1 MSGSQTGFFDSLLAA
16 ARENPLSAALI
27 GGGALW
33 LLVGDEKLRGA
44 ARSAATVASDV
55 VDSGA
60 NNLRVAASGLQ
71 RTAAPP
77 TAPEFDHEVSDAAG
91 AVHAAAGTAADSV
104 SAAADGVRD
113 RFDEGVAY
121 AREQF
126 AKMGNPLPSADTL
139 AKAQSSLGNI
149 MEKQPLVIGA
159 VGLAIGAA
167 IAGAF
172 RTSQIEDDYVGG
184 VSDQVKGDLSRRGTA
199 ASKAMREA
207 ADTLMAE
214 AGDLGA
220 EAVDRMKQAGTDA
233 AQAAKEKARQL

>member
-1 MSGSQTGFFDSLLAA
+1 MSSPQTGFFDSLLAA
-16 ARENPLSAALI
+16 ARDNPLSAALI

-33 LLVGDEKLRGA
+33 LLVGDEKMKGA
-44 ARSAATVASDV
+44 ARSAVTVASDV

-60 NNLRVAASGLQ
+60 NNLRAAASGLQ

-77 TAPEFDHEVSDAAG
+77 TAPEFDHEVGDAAG
-91 AVHAAAGTAADSV
+91 TVHAAAGAAAGSV
-104 SAAADGVRD
+104 SAAADSVRD

-126 AKMGNPLPSADTL
+126 AKMGNPLPTEDTL
-139 AKAQSSLGNI
+139 SKAQSSLGD
-149 MEKQPLVIGA
+149 MMQRQPLAICA

-167 IAGAF
+167 IASAF
-172 RTSQIEDDYVGG
+172 RTSQIEDDYIGD
-184 VSDQVKGDLSRRGTA
+184 VSDQVKDDLSRRGTA

-207 ADTLMAE
+207 ADTLIAE
-214 AGDLGA
+214 ASDVGA